1 MRGPIVLPAIDL
13 LKRQTNAKQLLF
25 LLNMPFNCRLF
36 TLSFIALLVLLPA
49 LSFAQ
54 QSAVSFRIINSNN
67 QPVPFAT
74 IKVTQLPDSSSQ
86 ERVADSLGLANFMLV
101 QNGQYLVRVTSINY
115 EPAEKRITVKT
126 GSSSFTI
133 IASSAAK
140 TLGNVTVTAT
150 RPVMRQE
157 DDKTIV
163 DPENLAN
170 SSTNAYEILEKVPG
184 MFVDQDGNIYLN
196 STTPATIYI
205 NGREQKMSTAD
216 IATMLKSLPP
226 NSIASIEILRT
237 PSARYDASGSGGIVN
252 VVLKKGVKIGL
263 TGSAN
268 AGFTQGVYGNRFAGI
283 NINNNNG
290 RLTSYLNV
298 NFSNRNTFEQIK
310 TDRIFAPDSMLS
322 QDAYTRYP
330 ANSYYAGYGLGYQLT
345 KKWEVSYDGRLSYN
359 GSKNRSTNLSEI
371 KKISTNELITRNENP
386 VQNRANSFNINQS
399 VVLKYKMDSLGSEF
413 TNDVSFTYV
422 PTNSDQLFNTI
433 FFTPQ
438 NATIGGDGDINNRL
452 KFFSAQTNLIKKMP
466 RALTF
471 EAGLK
476 TTNVWFSNKT
486 DYFRESGGSR
496 VKDAFRTRSY
506 DYTENIH
513 SAYTQ
518 VSKNISGVI
527 LKMGVRMENTNM
539 RGHQVIPAD
548 TSFTQHRTDFFPYV
562 YLSKDLMKIAGYE
575 LRGYLVFRRSINRPA
590 YEYLNPFP
598 RFVDQYLFESGNP
611 SLRPQFTYNYEANV
625 SVDERPILA
634 IGFNDTKDIFT
645 QVIYQAD
652 SSRSLAYRTYDNL
665 GSNKELYFRGLGA
678 IPPGKRYFFVV
689 GAQYNHNFYQGLYE
703 NAPLSFKRGSW
714 TFFTYQTFKLTPLT
728 QLTLNG
734 FARFNGQLQFYELSS
749 FGQLNFS
756 VSQQLMK
763 KKMVITLSVWDLF
776 YTNNNRFTI
785 RQGSVNASGFRESD
799 TRRIGLNFRYNFGFR
814 KREENNNLF
823 NVESPERSN

>member
-1 MRGPIVLPAIDL
+1 MLG
-13 LKRQTNAKQLLF
+13 
-25 LLNMPFNCRLF
+25 M
-36 TLSFIALLVLLPA
+36 PA
-49 LSFAQ
+49 LVFAQ
-54 QSAVSFRIINSNN
+54 QSTVSFRIVNPKN
-67 QPVPFAT
+67 QPVSFAT
-74 IKVTQLPDSSSQ
+74 IKVMQMPDSAAQ
-86 ERVADSLGLANFMLV
+86 EKVADSLGLAQFSLT

-115 EPAEKRITVKT
+115 QPVEKRITVK
-126 GSSSFTI
+126 GSTPSFTI
-133 IASSAAK
+133 TAESSSK

-150 RPVMRQE
+150 RPIMRQE

-252 VVLKKGVKIGL
+252 VVLKKGVRIGL
-263 TGSAN
+263 TGSVHF
-268 AGFTQGVYGNRFAGI
+268 GVTQGVYGNRFTGI

-290 RLTSYLNV
+290 RLTSYLNL
-298 NFSNRNTFEQIK
+298 NYSNRNTYEQIK
-310 TDRIFAPDSMLS
+310 TDRIFAPDSLLS

-330 ANSYYAGYGLGYQLT
+330 ANSYYAGYGIGYELN
-345 KKWEVSYDGRLSYN
+345 KKWDISYDGRLSYN
-359 GSKNRSTNLSEI
+359 ASKNRSTNLSEI
-371 KKISTNELITRNENP
+371 KKISTNELITRNENL
-386 VQNRANSFNINQS
+386 VNNRANSFNINQS
-399 VVLKYKMDSLGSEF
+399 ITLKYKMDTLGSEF

-422 PTNSDQLFNTI
+422 PNNSDQLFNTI
-433 FFTPQ
+433 FYAPQ
-438 NATIGGDGDINNRL
+438 YPGVGGDGDIDNRL
-452 KFFSAQTNLIKKMP
+452 KFLSAQTNLIKKLP
-466 RALTF
+466 HKITF
-471 EAGLK
+471 ETGLK
-476 TTNVWFSNKT
+476 TTNVWFSNNT

-506 DYTENIH
+506 EYTENIH
-513 SAYTQ
+513 SAYVQ
-518 VSKNISGVI
+518 ASKNMSGVI

-539 RGHQVIPAD
+539 QGHQIIPAD
-548 TSFTQHRTDFFPYV
+548 TSFTQHRTDFFPYI
-562 YLSKDLMKIAGYE
+562 YLSKDIMKIAGYE
-575 LRGYLVFRRSINRPA
+575 LRAYLVFRRSINRPA

-598 RFVDQYLFESGNP
+598 RFVDQYLYESGNP

-634 IGFNDTKDIFT
+634 IGYNDTKDIFT

-678 IPPGKRYFFVV
+678 IPPGKRYFFVA

-749 FGQLNFS
+749 FGQMNFS
-756 VSQQLMK
+756 VSQQFLK
-763 KKMVITLSVWDLF
+763 KKLIVTLSMWDIF

-785 RQGSVNASGFRESD
+785 KQGSVDASGYRESD
-799 TRRIGLNFRYNFGFR
+799 TRRVGLNFRYNFGFR

>member
-1 MRGPIVLPAIDL
+1 
-13 LKRQTNAKQLLF
+13 
-25 LLNMPFNCRLF
+25 MPFNCQRLLPLLLF
-36 TLSFIALLVLLPA
+36 TLILGMPA
-49 LSFAQ
+49 LVFAQ
-54 QSAVSFRIINSNN
+54 QSSVSFRVVNSKN
-67 QPVPFAT
+67 QPVSFAT
-74 IKVTQLPDSSSQ
+74 VKVVAVQDSAVQ
-86 ERVADSLGLANFMLV
+86 EKVADSLGHVQFSLR

-115 EPAEKRITVKT
+115 EPAEKRITVK
-126 GSSSFTI
+126 SAAASFTI
-133 IASSAAK
+133 TTESSSK

-252 VVLKKGVKIGL
+252 VVLKKGVRIGL
-263 TGSAN
+263 TGSLHF
-268 AGFTQGVYGNRFAGI
+268 GITQGVYGNRFTGI

-290 RLTSYLNV
+290 RLTSYLNL
-298 NFSNRNTFEQIK
+298 NYSNRNTYEQIK

-322 QDAYTRYP
+322 QDAFTKYP
-330 ANSYYAGYGLGYQLT
+330 ANSYYAGYGIGYELN
-345 KKWEVSYDGRLSYN
+345 KKWEINYDGRLSYN
-359 GSKNRSTNLSEI
+359 ASKNRSTNLSEI
-371 KKISTNELITRNENP
+371 KKISTNELITRNENL
-386 VQNRANSFNINQS
+386 VNNRANSFNINQS
-399 VVLKYKMDSLGSEF
+399 IILKYKMDTLGSEI

-422 PTNSDQLFNTI
+422 PNNSDQLFNTI
-433 FFTPQ
+433 YYAPQ
-438 NATIGGDGDINNRL
+438 FPGVGGDGDIDNKL
-452 KFFSAQTNLIKKMP
+452 KFLSAQTNLIKKF
-466 RALTF
+466 AHKITF

-476 TTNVWFSNKT
+476 TTNVWFNNKT

-506 DYTENIH
+506 EYTENIH
-513 SAYTQ
+513 SAYVQ
-518 VSKNISGVI
+518 ASKNMSGVI
-527 LKMGVRMENTNM
+527 LKMGVRMENTHM
-539 RGHQVIPAD
+539 QGHQIIPAD
-548 TSFTQHRTDFFPYV
+548 TSFTQHRTDFFPYI
-562 YLSKDLMKIAGYE
+562 YLSKDIMKIAGFE

-598 RFVDQYLFESGNP
+598 RFVDQYLYESGNP
-611 SLRPQFTYNYEANV
+611 SLRPQFTYNYEANI
-625 SVDERPILA
+625 SVDERPIFA
-634 IGFNDTKDIFT
+634 IGVNDTKDIFT

-652 SSRSLAYRTYDNL
+652 TSRSLAYRTYDNL
-665 GSNKELYFRGLGA
+665 GKNKEMYFRGLGA
-678 IPPGKRYFFVV
+678 IPPGKRYFFVI

-714 TFFTYQTFKLTPLT
+714 TLFTYQTFKLTPLT

-756 VSQQLMK
+756 VSQQFLK
-763 KKMVITLSVWDLF
+763 KKLVVTMSMWDIF

-785 RQGSVNASGFRESD
+785 KQGSVNASGYREAD